1 MLSMKEQKPAV
12 WVGHVFIKSSNVA
25 ETIEFLEQVG
35 ARKLFTQEEMG
46 VFELR
51 GGTHIVLRAGT
62 PEQADE
68 AAYFD
73 FMVENLDATHAAF
86 LEQGLSPTT
95 ISRGRIHDDFLLSEP
110 GGNTFRFNSSHV
122 SRYPV

>member
-1 MLSMKEQKPAV
+1 MLASSPIDQK
-12 WVGHVFIKSSNVA
+12 
-25 ETIEFLEQVG
+25 
-35 ARKLFTQEEMG
+35 
-46 VFELR
+46 
-51 GGTHIVLRAGT
+51 VLRL
-62 PEQADE
+62 DE
-68 AAYFD
+68 EERNVRERLERSTNRDD